1 MDRVERLLELFEQ
14 IQHLRLQPDAAL
26 VPLGDLT
33 LSQVKALFY
42 LWRCPGHLHKDLVAA
57 LGLTPA
63 SISIIVKELVNAG
76 LVVRRPDPRDA
87 RALQLELTD
96 AGRKLVEAMRERRR
110 QNVAALLSGLTP
122 EEQDTLIQLLER
134 ALANVGHTQP
144 QSRAGRPSELKVTK

>member
-1 MDRVERLLELFEQ
+1 MDRVERLLELFER
-14 IQHLRLQPDAAL
+14 IQHLRLQPDAAP

-76 LVVRRPDPRDA
+76 LIVRRPDPHDA

-96 AGRKLVEAMRERRR
+96 AGRKLVEAMRQHRR

-122 EEQDTLIQLLER
+122 EEQDTLIRLLER
-134 ALANVGHTQP
+134 ALANVGHVQP
-144 QSRAGRPSELKVTK
+144 LARAGRPSELKVTK